1 MTEKAEDLFSGQWRV
16 AVVEDD
22 AAVRDSLTAVLTSAG
37 HQVLAF
43 TTGEEFL
50 DRGLDAVP
58 HCVLLDV
65 NLPGADGWTVLER
78 MRTHSADCAVILVS
92 GRAAARD
99 RAAATGAFEV
109 LDKPVRPAV
118 LLQAIDRALGR
129 G

>member
-1 MTEKAEDLFSGQWRV
+1 MIDKSETTAPVGIRV
-16 AVVEDD
+16 AVVDDD
-22 AAVRDSLTAVLTSAG
+22 AAVRDSLAAVLSSAG

-43 TTGEEFL
+43 ATGEEFL
-50 DRGLDAVP
+50 DRGLDETP

-65 NLPGADGWTVLER
+65 NLPGADGWAVLER
-78 MRTHSADCAVILVS
+78 MRACSADCAVILVS
-92 GRAAARD
+92 GGAAPRD

-129 G
+129 D